1 MNNQGNNFF
10 SQRRAESDV
19 EEKDKD
25 LQQVVEEM
33 DDEQFDMDN
42 FMTLDEVGEVE
53 DVDEEVKAEEGEG
66 EEGGRRHETP
76 NEDGVKRERD
86 EPLPPPQKI
95 KVDPDDPVGD
105 EFIRVVEMFYCD
117 LCHKFL
123 PRCSLDKSEHVRRT
137 HCLSK
142 AHQDA
147 YCEKKERECG
157 VKVEVKE
164 QVKEEPEE
172 EEEYEAAGGDEE
184 TADGEEEEE
193 EEEEDEEEEEGVTL
207 GLSLDEDEEEEEEE
221 EDDTYNKRHLS
232 RREDDDV
239 LELDYEG
246 EGSLTGD

>member
-1 MNNQGNNFF
+1 M
-10 SQRRAESDV
+10 
-19 EEKDKD
+19 
-25 LQQVVEEM
+25 QQVVEEM

-42 FMTLDEVGEVE
+42 LMTLDEVGEVE
-53 DVDEEVKAEEGEG
+53 DIDEEAKKEDEEE
-66 EEGGRRHETP
+66 EEEREGGRDEGERRQEASS
-76 NEDGVKRERD
+76 NGGEGAVVVKRER
-86 EPLPPPQKI
+86 EVTLTPQKV
-95 KVDPDDPVGD
+95 KVDPDEPVGD
-105 EFIRVVEMFYCD
+105 EYIRVVEMFYCD

-157 VKVEVKE
+157 VKVEVRE
-164 QVKEEPEE
+164 RVKEEPEEEE

-184 TADGEEEEE
+184 TADGEGEE
-193 EEEEDEEEEEGVTL
+193 EEEEDEDEEEEGGTL
-207 GLSLDEDEEEEEEE
+207 GLSLDEEDEEEEEEE

>member
-1 MNNQGNNFF
+1 
-10 SQRRAESDV
+10 
-19 EEKDKD
+19 
-25 LQQVVEEM
+25 M

-53 DVDEEVKAEEGEG
+53 DVDEEGKAEEAAEG
-66 EEGGRRHETP
+66 QEGKGRPETSDEEV
-76 NEDGVKRERD
+76 VKREK
-86 EPLPPPQKI
+86 EEPPPPPERI

-105 EFIRVVEMFYCD
+105 EYIRIVEMFYCD

-147 YCEKKERECG
+147 YCEKKERERDTDS
-157 VKVEVKE
+157 VKDE
-164 QVKEEPEE
+164 VKEEPEE
-172 EEEYEAAGGDEE
+172 EGYEAAADDDDA
-184 TADGEEEEE
+184 ADGEAEEEE
-193 EEEEDEEEEEGVTL
+193 GTQGRFEEEDDDEEEED
-207 GLSLDEDEEEEEEE
+207 D
-221 EDDTYNKRHLS
+221 DDTYNKRRLN

>member
-137 HCLSK
+137 HCLSR

-147 YCEKKERECG
+147 YCEKKERDGPGGGGG
-157 VKVEVKE
+157 VKDE
-164 QVKEEPEE
+164 VKEEPEE
-172 EEEYEAAGGDEE
+172 YEAAADDDGA
-184 TADGEEEEE
+184 ADGEEEEE
-193 EEEEDEEEEEGVTL
+193 GTQ
-207 GLSLDEDEEEEEEE
+207 GRYEEEEE
-221 EDDTYNKRHLS
+221 EDDEEEDDDTYNKRRLN